1 MKPTLKFTTIFL
13 ASVLVM
19 LCSLCTASV
28 AQEFSAEMVNTENG
42 SQHPAK
48 IYFSKN
54 KMRVDPEEKG
64 PYNGAVIVDF
74 DTQVMDVL
82 IPSRQMYMENKSGNG
97 PRQQWF
103 QFFQAINVEDAC
115 PEWRKMANEKGGS
128 CQKIGDDTVNGRPSV
143 KYEIVSAEGR
153 KDEVWIDKKIK
164 FPSKWQS
171 GDNSGEL
178 RNIQEGAQPADL
190 FAIPSGY
197 KKMDMG
203 NMMGRMPSH

>member
-1 MKPTLKFTTIFL
+1 MKSTVMSTTAFL
-13 ASVLVM
+13 AFLLAL
-19 LCSLCTASV
+19 LCCMSAPSV
-28 AQEFSAEMVNTENG
+28 AQEFSAEMVNTDNG

-48 IYFSKN
+48 IYFGKN

-74 DTQVMDVL
+74 DTQIMDVL
-82 IPSRQMYMENKSGNG
+82 VPSRQMYMESKPGTG
-97 PRQQWF
+97 PRQRWF

-115 PEWRKMANEKGGS
+115 PQWRKMANEKGGS
-128 CQKIGDDTVNGRPSV
+128 CQKVGDDSVNGRPSV
-143 KYEIVSAEGR
+143 KYQIVSDDGR
-153 KDEVWIDKKIK
+153 KDDVWIDKKIK

-171 GDNSGEL
+171 GGNSGEL

-203 NMMGRMPSH
+203 GMMGRMPH

>member
-1 MKPTLKFTTIFL
+1 MKPNLKFATTFL
-13 ASVLVM
+13 ASVLVL

-28 AQEFSAEMVNTENG
+28 AQEFSAEMVNNDNG
-42 SQHPAK
+42 SQRPAK
-48 IYFSKN
+48 IYVGKN

-64 PYNGAVIVDF
+64 AYTGAVIMDF

-82 IPSRQMYMENKSGNG
+82 VPSRQIYMETRQGSG
-97 PRQQWF
+97 PSQQWSR
-103 QFFQAINVEDAC
+103 FFQAMNVEDAC
-115 PEWRKMANEKGGS
+115 PEWRKQAKENGGS

-153 KDEVWIDKKIK
+153 KDDVWIDKKIK
-164 FPSKWQS
+164 FPLKWQS
-171 GDNSGEL
+171 GNNSGEL
-178 RNIQEGAQPADL
+178 RNIQEGAQSADL

-203 NMMGRMPSH
+203 GMMGHMPSH